1 LVRDSGFQK
10 WNTDLESEILYMFAF
25 IFSFI
30 FFLSGAASSGGGSG
44 FDHFWETYINNPS
57 FPLWKFFNLAVFVGL
72 MVYLLKKPLSETFK
86 AKREEIRT
94 ELIKAEEE
102 KQAALAKLTEIEVK
116 SAGLENEKN
125 NIRLKAQVEA
135 DNEVRRIAEQTE
147 TDIAKMRN
155 QADNEV
161 SRMKQQAQGEL
172 RKFSA
177 EESVRLAEKLIK
189 EKLGSSS
196 DAQIVK
202 AGIENLGGAK

>member
-1 LVRDSGFQK
+1 V
-10 WNTDLESEILYMFAF
+10 NLESETWTLKFLYMFAF

-30 FFLSGAASSGGGSG
+30 FFLSEAAHSSGGSG
-44 FDHFWETYINNPS
+44 FDHFWETYFNNPN
-57 FPLWKFFNLAVFVGL
+57 FPLWKFFNLAVFIGL

-86 AKREEIRT
+86 AKREEIRA

-135 DNEVRRIAEQTE
+135 DNESRRIAEQTE
-147 TDIAKMRN
+147 TDLAKMRN

-161 SRMKQQAQGEL
+161 TRMKQQAQGEL

-177 EESVRLAEKLIK
+177 EESIRLAEKLIK
-189 EKLGSSS
+189 EKLGTSS

-202 AGIENLGGAK
+202 VGIENLGGAK